1 MNPQEIQVDISKAD
15 DIVCD
20 KQDCESTYFQPVMA
34 MKRLS
39 PLVSPT
45 GQEAIVPIQ
54 VYACIKCNEVP
65 EKFKQEA
72 SNLD

>member
-1 MNPQEIQVDISKAD
+1 MSQQEVQVDISKAD
-15 DIVCD
+15 DITCEV
-20 KQDCESTYFQPVMA
+20 QDCGSTYFQPVMA

-39 PLVSPT
+39 PIVSPT

-65 EKFKQEA
+65 EQFKREA
-72 SNLD
+72 SSLG

>member
-1 MNPQEIQVDISKAD
+1 MNQQEVQVDISKAD
-15 DIVCD
+15 DITCEV
-20 KQDCESTYFQPVMA
+20 QDCGSTYFQPVMA

-65 EKFKQEA
+65 EKFKREA
-72 SNLD
+72 SSLG